1 MSRIVFLKSFL
12 EERSSLFDDFMD
24 IAEDQSVDIFKEFDK
39 ALAEYEEDLLASEK
53 DKVDRVNVM
62 PGGQFNSWC

>member
-62 PGGQFNSWC
+62 PGGQFNS

>member
-39 ALAEYEEDLLASEK
+39 ALAEYEEDLLASEN
-53 DKVDRVNVM
+53 DNVDNVDGM
-62 PGGQFNSWC
+62 PGGQYNT

>member
-1 MSRIVFLKSFL
+1 MSRIVFFESFL

-62 PGGQFNSWC
+62 PGGQFNS